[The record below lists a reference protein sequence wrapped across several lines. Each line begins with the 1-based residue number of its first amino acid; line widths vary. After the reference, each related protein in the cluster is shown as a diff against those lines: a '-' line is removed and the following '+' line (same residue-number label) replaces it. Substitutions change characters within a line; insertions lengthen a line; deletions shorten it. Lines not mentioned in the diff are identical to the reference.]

1 MTTGLSKLCQVT
13 ILAAMLA
20 ISVVGCSSALAPA
33 NLIVS
38 INATSTQGA
47 LPDFATAVTAD
58 TVTVTG
64 GLTAPSP
71 CYLFTASVV
80 GKDSTI
86 EATIAAAANPAALC
100 VAIVGKFA
108 YSLTIAGVPTGTWTL
123 RVRDKIDQ
131 GTPTTAFETTIQVR

>member
-1 MTTGLSKLCQVT
+1 M
-13 ILAAMLA
+13 LAALLVVSA
-20 ISVVGCSSALAPA
+20 VGCSSALAPA

-47 LPDFATAVTAD
+47 ARFATAVTAD

-80 GKDSTI
+80 GKDSTVKQRSPPPPI
-86 EATIAAAANPAALC
+86 PRRSA
-100 VAIVGKFA
+100 AIVGKFA